1 MEEEVVEFEAVDEVW
16 FGVVVEGD
24 VAVDDG
30 DEGEEA
36 CSCGLLSS
44 TSCLGC
50 FVSRSCCCSFSFC
63 CLRS

>member
-1 MEEEVVEFEAVDEVW
+1 MEDEEVVEFEAAEVW
-16 FGVVVEGD
+16 FGVVVEED
-24 VAVDDG
+24 VAVDD

-50 FVSRSCCCSFSFC
+50 FVSRSCCSFSFC